1 VGRCQCVKRRIKIFP
16 PELLQ
21 DELIIV
27 IPQMIIFRFAIAMYL
42 PDDPAKE
49 SSLFF
54 SQLDDFTNFL
64 KSRRWAGVQLPR
76 NKYLS
81 GTDI

>member
-1 VGRCQCVKRRIKIFP
+1 MGRCQCVKRRIKIFP